1 MNTHTAKR
9 SRVIRILVA
18 FGIAIT
24 LGGCVVVP
32 LGAPGYYRPHGYR
45 YYY

>member
-1 MNTHTAKR
+1 MNTQRLKHR
-9 SRVIRILVA
+9 RIVRILVA
-18 FGIAIT
+18 FGLAVT

-32 LGAPGYYRPHGYR
+32 LGAPGYYRPHGYH